1 VNKILFTAL
10 MMVAA
15 LVSMLIPVPADA
27 QTMSTISKGTPLN
40 TSARAITGFSAPA
53 TPTLTLSSAAAV
65 RMSALPANTIAVT
78 VVASGAVNF
87 GGSTVKTSTDG
98 VYRTISTGA
107 ETTFD
112 VYPGTPQ
119 PDIWFIPNATG
130 AANITVRFIAH
141 TQR

>member
-1 VNKILFTAL
+1 MNRIAFICLLTVLAIVTMA
-10 MMVAA
+10 
-15 LVSMLIPVPADA
+15 VPAPA

-40 TSARAITGFSAPA
+40 AGETPITGFTDFA
-53 TPTLTLSSAAAV
+53 TTTQALSSAAAV
-65 RMSALPANTIAVT
+65 RMQAVPAGTVAVT

-87 GGSTVKTSTDG
+87 GSSTVKTSTDG

-107 ETTFD
+107 EKTFNI
-112 VYPGTPQ
+112 YPNTPQ

-130 AANITVRFIAH
+130 AANITVRYIAH